1 MPKQTQPADVANIF
15 VRFVLTHVGSKFN
28 GLTNAT
34 WQATLDR
41 FNNCCAYTGE
51 PLAATGYDK
60 DHAVPLNRKH
70 GGLHVYGNVVPASK
84 LANSQKKGLRYDEF
98 LRSEPGKYSCLDH
111 LDVGQR
117 EVAIERIV
125 CFMIETRKDGLLAA
139 PPELLALYQD
149 GYEQVKSLCAKTIEQ
164 VDVLLEKLHLAE
176 SSDEIQAEGDD
187 NDTLDLAS
195 DEQMEMEEQAASA
208 LPPEYVELLAQNS
221 QQKIGV
227 LARAIFEK
235 LFNDGSGIIEKHLDV
250 LQHDKKSFKQI
261 GLSFPVL
268 VKNPGDNSKRYYEIP
283 YKFKGSEYYL
293 CSQWYNDRRGKLEDW
308 LTDTIFRN
316 QSAA

>member
-15 VRFVLTHVGSKFN
+15 VRYVLTHVGAKVN
-28 GLTNAT
+28 GLNNTT
-34 WQATLDR
+34 WQQTLDY
-41 FNNCCAYTGE
+41 FNNCCAYTGQ
-51 PLAATGYDK
+51 PLDATGYDK
-60 DHAVPLNRKH
+60 DHAVPLNRKY

-84 LANSQKKGLRYDEF
+84 EANRQKGGKRYDEF

-111 LDVGQR
+111 MSAGQR
-117 EVAIERIV
+117 EVAIERIEY
-125 CFMIETRKDGLLAA
+125 FMISARRDGLLA
-139 PPELLALYQD
+139 PHPELLALYQD

-195 DEQMEMEEQAASA
+195 DEQMELEEQSASA
-208 LPPEYVELLAQNS
+208 LPPEYVDLLARNS
-221 QQKIGV
+221 QQQIGV
-227 LARAIFEK
+227 LARAIFKK
-235 LFNDGSGIIEKHLDV
+235 LFDDGSIEKHLDV

-268 VKNPGDNSKRYYEIP
+268 VKNPGDRHKQYYGIP

-308 LTDTIFRN
+308 LTDTVFKN
-316 QSAA
+316 QSAT